1 MEKIKKNSS
10 IKKILALTLAFMMVF
25 TGLGIGQWGLEDA
38 WAANY
43 DCTIKLGISGITVTD
58 GYSIKEITTP
68 ENLIINCQTSSN
80 DTTGTNAQVLKTY
93 FISIPPGKTFWA
105 LSDTG
110 SVIKNYHNH
119 LLAGGKGAVQA
130 TTTGGTFK
138 SDGTAFQNYSVT
150 TSDLTEKGYLSEEF
164 VTAEDATYYYAF
176 IRTDTKK
183 NDLRYAL
190 LIEATPV
197 PVTINTDKLNAVLK
211 NAPSLETDTAYY
223 HTDDRYNGKTTITDL
238 VDGLRNDATIKADS
252 DTLKAFYQYN
262 SWTHV
267 VEKRV
272 ESFWELY
279 EAAMT
284 RVDTIYPVGDNGTRA
299 LAAGVK
305 QNQVDA
311 AAALLEAAIANLIPT
326 TQVNPTELYEVLNA
340 RYRWMTIDN
349 KIGKIDVS
357 YSGEDIVTENTT
369 TALTWAPY
377 AKALKEGQDYLN
389 SLYKNGEPT
398 EKNKVSE
405 TDKSAQE
412 KCDALSKAIAVAVYK
427 DGIFSDKTDSAAAS
441 AMVKKSTYE
450 DHYNN
455 HYLPYLEEARIFI
468 EEYSPEALGN
478 NQDGTYTADSW
489 DSYVAEYNA
498 FKEKCEYTIKTS
510 PGNKIGGSKEDFNTV
525 FYFDTALENFKAA
538 VNGLV
543 SNQNI
548 TVSFEYIN
556 NAYSLSEKATITGTG
571 IHMKKEFGLEAGSTT
586 ISSLVTKAGLQFQ
599 TNDIWITPATGYSQ
613 VAVQD
618 EGNSWFMVY
627 INDEFR
633 GIYALNDMN
642 KIQLHNGEDVR
653 VVKCLYGIGR
663 YEYAADNGGTTVA
676 YASVKTLNILGDYI
690 GAISITKSP
699 VEAVVGEKTTIAGS
713 VKGTYFTNQDEVM
726 SAEGLTLFVSEPS
739 ENKTEIA
746 DTMKKT
752 NSVTDADGRTEYI
765 FREPGWY
772 IIALYDT
779 NEDTYYH
786 ESYNEV
792 IEKGDY
798 HGMRAAGYASVH
810 VTAAEDE
817 TALIEESRKSNLAE
831 AKAFYEQYHDYDF
844 TDSNYAGF
852 VEKYNTLVTNQK
864 KEGLTYAELMNSF
877 DTDYAALKKAS
888 ATALNHEL
896 RVSNIRSS
904 LENLPDETTEVTYA
918 HKRLIEFFQNSYGYL
933 NEYEKTKLFSSVEIA
948 KNEMYAAF
956 DVASIEMPQTKT
968 ISVEEDTLV
977 QGTHNSAVINSSTGE
992 NVAGWVWF
1000 NKVTEKNIG
1009 IFDTVKTNG
1018 VSSGNSGDIA
1028 NLRSITAYAG
1038 NEITLRRLVTQNE
1051 GQYWVKYSLDGG
1063 ENWELAEKTG
1073 YNEYS
1078 EIWISI
1084 DFTMPNIEADSMT
1097 IQLAPMSK
1105 AEYEEATREQVA
1117 QELQEAKQSAKDAVD
1132 SAFSKYKQE
1141 DYSNENWTVLASA
1154 HVGGLNAVEL
1164 AATVEAV
1171 SEARRNALAAMAAV
1185 KTKTQEE
1192 NNEKETGGASGVAL
1206 PDYGK
1211 VVGKVH
1217 IIVENQTFKTA
1228 GSNGAPAWYGT
1239 LIDGSYDLCEND
1251 TMMTAVLK
1259 ALQLKGCNWS
1269 TGSQGVAS
1277 SWDDYSI
1284 SYIASIKVPENVQAD
1299 GDFHVNDYTQRLG
1312 EFSGESGSGWMG
1324 TLNDWFTNYGFNE
1337 FSYKNGELED
1347 GDEIHI
1353 MFTQNLGEDLGGT
1366 WGNSDTSLKSLSIS
1380 KGKLMPSFDSSTLNY
1395 GLILGSSSANLM
1407 VSPAASNK
1415 NYQVRTYL
1423 NKYNNDS
1430 ALYRRTSIVPVKA
1443 GDTLYVGCGEY
1454 SWPSMNNQ
1462 GAEARAYTGTKYT
1475 IKVYE
1480 TELDY
1485 VKDALETMVSA
1496 DAITYTTY
1504 KKYKEEVASVRKVY
1518 NLLSSTDR
1526 AKLDSKLVEK
1536 LAAAENQIQ
1545 FYSDIDDA
1553 KDKFAALKST
1563 SSESAARAAYNAYNK
1578 LNDEQKK
1585 YITVADTEVY
1595 NQLAEKYKM
1604 TAIAGSEQMPESNVT
1619 TDKKDTT
1626 AVVEPVISEGAA
1638 SVTVDKDT
1646 LAEIKKHALEAKSD
1660 DIIIQVSKDVK
1671 GQQANSVTVNVDVST
1686 LKDIAKSQDVA
1697 LTVSTEA
1704 GTVKL
1709 DSASLKDALT
1719 QARGSELTIII
1730 EKKNTTDSEKK
1741 LLGDTAAR
1749 VDLTV
1754 KSGAQTITKFA
1765 GKVTVTLEIPSQL
1778 LDKKVA
1784 AVHIESADKFN
1795 QMQGSRKTIG
1805 NTAYYVFET
1814 EHFSSFAL
1822 VDGEALGLEVN
1833 DEEANIERIK
1843 ELVSDMSLKARSSK
1857 TSKKNIKV
1865 TLTVDDD
1872 TAAAIKEIKS
1882 MGYTVKYKYYRSTRK
1897 DSKYQARITKTTKS
1911 FINTAGKKG
1920 TKYYYKARI
1929 QIYDKDGNLV
1939 AQTLL
1944 TQCKYSVRTWTK

>member
-1 MEKIKKNSS
+1 MEKVKKNSS

-25 TGLGIGQWGLEDA
+25 TGMGIGQWGLEDA
-38 WAANY
+38 WA
-43 DCTIKLGISGITVTD
+43 D
-58 GYSIKEITTP
+58 
-68 ENLIINCQTSSN
+68 
-80 DTTGTNAQVLKTY
+80 
-93 FISIPPGKTFWA
+93 
-105 LSDTG
+105 
-110 SVIKNYHNH
+110 
-119 LLAGGKGAVQA
+119 
-130 TTTGGTFK
+130 TGGTSTPKLQYTLRESNEKQEATLIEIGTWSPSAAIKNQPVFLCQLPAEAIIQTTDVSPYDSWQILCNNSK
-138 SDGTAFQNYSVT
+138 TVSSKKVSASFTFSDGATSEYITSDSTISYITGSQFIGNGGLNSNSIYYKNFLEKLDSADATKNQIPYNDDLYGYVLRLTSGVRPNQTAPCVIIQFSKSTEPDKTISTQAFTELLGSVT
-150 TSDLTEKGYLSEEF
+150 GENQ
-164 VTAEDATYYYAF
+164 
-176 IRTDTKK
+176 K
-183 NDLRYAL
+183 NWYQ
-190 LIEATPV
+190 T
-197 PVTINTDKLNAVLK
+197 N
-211 NAPSLETDTAYY
+211 
-223 HTDDRYNGKTTITDL
+223 DRYNGKTYI
-238 VDGLRNDATIKADS
+238 S
-252 DTLKAFYQYN
+252 DKSSGFWSTFEEGILKTAQ
-262 SWTHV
+262 
-267 VEKRV
+267 
-272 ESFWELY
+272 
-279 EAAMT
+279 
-284 RVDTIYPVGDNGTRA
+284 RVDTTGDTVPKYIYD
-299 LAAGVK
+299 
-305 QNQVDA
+305 
-311 AAALLEAAIANLIPT
+311 LLEAAIANLIPT
-326 TQVNPTELYEVLNA
+326 TQVNATELYEVLNA
-340 RYRWMTIDN
+340 RYRWMTNDN

-357 YSGEDIVTENTT
+357 YSGENIVTENTT
-369 TALTWAPY
+369 TAVTWAPY

-389 SLYKNGEPT
+389 SLYENGEPT

-405 TDKSAQE
+405 NDKSAQE

-441 AMVKKSTYE
+441 AMVKKSTYG

-468 EEYSPEALGN
+468 EEYCPEALGN
-478 NQDGTYTADSW
+478 NQNGTYTADSW
-489 DSYVAEYNA
+489 NSYVAVYTE
-498 FKEKCEYTIKTS
+498 FKKKCDYTIQTS
-510 PGNKIGGSKEDFNTV
+510 LNNKIGGSKEDFDTV
-525 FYFDTALENFKAA
+525 FYFDTALKNFKAA

-543 SNQNI
+543 SNKDI

-556 NAYSLSEKATITGTG
+556 NAYSASDKATIKGTG
-571 IHMKKEFGLEAGSTT
+571 IHVEKNFDLANGSTT
-586 ISSLVTKAGLQFQ
+586 VGNLIKQAGLTFQ
-599 TNDIWITPATGYSQ
+599 TDAIYFDVPTGS

-618 EGNSWFMVY
+618 KNVPWFMVY

-633 GIYALNDMN
+633 GTYALNDMKN
-642 KIQLHNGEDVR
+642 IQLHDGEDVR
-653 VVKCLYGIGR
+653 IVKCLYGIGR

-765 FREPGWY
+765 FRKQGWY

-792 IEKGDY
+792 IEKGEY

-968 ISVEEDTLV
+968 ISVKEDTLV

-1646 LAEIKKHALEAKSD
+1646 LAEIKKQALETKSD

-1671 GQQANSVTVNVDVST
+1671 GQQANSVTVDVDVST

>member
-1 MEKIKKNSS
+1 MEKVKKNSS

-25 TGLGIGQWGLEDA
+25 TGMGIGQWGLEDA
-38 WAANY
+38 WADDDNY
-43 DCTIKLGISGITVTD
+43 AISNAADGTNLGNCTYDGDDYPVYKIILDGTYNTLTFTIADAAKYSNIYLSETDVVGLFGNDEESSVVERNEDAYIAAKSYYDTMVSSFDSTVTS
-58 GYSIKEITTP
+58 GM
-68 ENLIINCQTSSN
+68 NSSA
-80 DTTGTNAQVLKTY
+80 D
-93 FISIPPGKTFWA
+93 
-105 LSDTG
+105 
-110 SVIKNYHNH
+110 H
-119 LLAGGKGAVQA
+119 LLFKLWKDGRGGGM
-130 TTTGGTFK
+130 
-138 SDGTAFQNYSVT
+138 
-150 TSDLTEKGYLSEEF
+150 KGYLIVEWTKGGLVIDTTALQTALSNSPSIEMSGDTF
-164 VTAEDATYYYAF
+164 V
-176 IRTDTKK
+176 DTK
-183 NDLRYAL
+183 
-190 LIEATPV
+190 
-197 PVTINTDKLNAVLK
+197 
-211 NAPSLETDTAYY
+211 YY
-223 HTDDRYNGKTTITDL
+223 HADERYNGKTTVTDL
-238 VDGLRNDATIKADS
+238 VSSLKNNEKIKADS
-252 DTLKAFYQYN
+252 DTLKVLNTDY
-262 SWTHV
+262 T
-267 VEKRV
+267 
-272 ESFWELY
+272 SFWSIY
-279 EAAMT
+279 EAAMS
-284 RVDTIYPVGDNGTRA
+284 RVNTIYPQGEGGNRT
-299 LAAGVK
+299 LADGVTQK
-305 QNQVDA
+305 KVDA

-326 TQVNPTELYEVLNA
+326 TQVNATELYEVLNA
-340 RYRWMTIDN
+340 RYRWVTNDN

-357 YSGEDIVTENTT
+357 YSGENIVTENTT
-369 TALTWAPY
+369 TAVTWAPY

-389 SLYKNGEPT
+389 SLYENGEPT

-405 TDKSAQE
+405 NDKSAQE
-412 KCDALSKAIAVAVYK
+412 KCDALSKAIAVAVYE
-427 DGIFSDKTDSAAAS
+427 DGIFSDKTSSAAAS

-468 EEYSPEALGN
+468 EEYSPKALGN

-525 FYFDTALENFKAA
+525 FYFDTALKNFKAA

-543 SNQNI
+543 SNKDI

-556 NAYSLSEKATITGTG
+556 NAYSASDKATITGTG
-571 IHMKKEFGLEAGSTT
+571 IHVEKNFDLANGSKTVGNL
-586 ISSLVTKAGLQFQ
+586 IEQAGLTFQ
-599 TNDIWITPATGYSQ
+599 TGAIYFDVPTGS

-618 EGNSWFMVY
+618 NNVPWFMVY

-633 GIYALNDMN
+633 GTYALNDMN
-642 KIQLHNGEDVR
+642 NIQLHDGEDVR
-653 VVKCLYGIGR
+653 IVKCLYGIGR

-746 DTMKKT
+746 DIMKKT

-798 HGMRAAGYASVH
+798 HGMRAAGYASVY

-896 RVSNIRSS
+896 RVSNIRSY

-918 HKRLIEFFQNSYGYL
+918 HKELIETFQRGYGYL

-968 ISVEEDTLV
+968 ISVEEGTLV
-977 QGTHNSAVINSSTGE
+977 QGTHNSAVVSSATGKY
-992 NVAGWVWF
+992 VAGWVWF

-1028 NLRSITAYAG
+1028 KLRSITAYAG

-1084 DFTMPNIEADSMT
+1084 DFTMPNIEAESMK
-1097 IQLAPMSK
+1097 IQLSPMSK
-1105 AEYEEATREQVA
+1105 TEYEEATREQVA

-1141 DYSNENWTVLASA
+1141 DYSNENWAVLASA
-1154 HVGGLNAVEL
+1154 HVDGLSAVEL
-1164 AATVEAV
+1164 AATVEAI

-1185 KTKTQEE
+1185 KTKAQEE
-1192 NNEKETGGASGVAL
+1192 KNEQETGGASGVAL

-1239 LIDGSYDLCEND
+1239 LIDGNYDLCEND

-1284 SYIASIKVPENVQAD
+1284 SYIASIKVPRNVNAD
-1299 GDFHVNDYTQRLG
+1299 GSDFVLNDSEERLG

-1423 NKYNNDS
+1423 NKYNSDS

-1518 NLLSSTDR
+1518 NLLS
-1526 AKLDSKLVEK
+1526 L
-1536 LAAAENQIQ
+1536 
-1545 FYSDIDDA
+1545 
-1553 KDKFAALKST
+1553 
-1563 SSESAARAAYNAYNK
+1563 
-1578 LNDEQKK
+1578 
-1585 YITVADTEVY
+1585 
-1595 NQLAEKYKM
+1595 
-1604 TAIAGSEQMPESNVT
+1604 
-1619 TDKKDTT
+1619 
-1626 AVVEPVISEGAA
+1626 
-1638 SVTVDKDT
+1638 
-1646 LAEIKKHALEAKSD
+1646 
-1660 DIIIQVSKDVK
+1660 
-1671 GQQANSVTVNVDVST
+1671 
-1686 LKDIAKSQDVA
+1686 
-1697 LTVSTEA
+1697 
-1704 GTVKL
+1704 
-1709 DSASLKDALT
+1709 SL
-1719 QARGSELTIII
+1719 I
-1730 EKKNTTDSEKK
+1730 
-1741 LLGDTAAR
+1741 
-1749 VDLTV
+1749 
-1754 KSGAQTITKFA
+1754 
-1765 GKVTVTLEIPSQL
+1765 
-1778 LDKKVA
+1778 
-1784 AVHIESADKFN
+1784 HI
-1795 QMQGSRKTIG
+1795 
-1805 NTAYYVFET
+1805 
-1814 EHFSSFAL
+1814 
-1822 VDGEALGLEVN
+1822 
-1833 DEEANIERIK
+1833 
-1843 ELVSDMSLKARSSK
+1843 
-1857 TSKKNIKV
+1857 
-1865 TLTVDDD
+1865 
-1872 TAAAIKEIKS
+1872 
-1882 MGYTVKYKYYRSTRK
+1882 
-1897 DSKYQARITKTTKS
+1897 
-1911 FINTAGKKG
+1911 
-1920 TKYYYKARI
+1920 
-1929 QIYDKDGNLV
+1929 
-1939 AQTLL
+1939 
-1944 TQCKYSVRTWTK
+1944 